1 MATGEAGYDY
11 YFVESPP
18 ERLLCKI
25 CQLPCRQAHVKED
38 LVYCKHCV
46 PGGHVAEV
54 KPSVSVSLS
63 CSTCISTI
71 II

>member
-25 CQLPCRQAHVKED
+25 CQLPCRQAQVNED
-38 LVYCKHCV
+38 LVCCRHCV
-46 PGGHVAEV
+46 PGGYVAGV

-63 CSTCISTI
+63 CGTYI
-71 II
+71 